1 MSRFIIVFPFSFMI
15 QFHPTSHHPFSAPSS
30 EGISRRSTLLWRCEA
45 PSTRWE
51 IHYPQ
56 LWGWDSNH
64 QSIWGVYCFTNI
76 YMYIYI
82 YTYIMILVTPW
93 GAALVIFQLK
103 THHGYFYL
111 RNCSAIWHRVSPWQF
126 LPHCQLNIQ
135 SQSLAL
141 IFFDVLFLVLILH
154 GTYFF
159 ISCHALS
166 SVWVPARTCL
176 LWDIQ
181 RNITNVLKCFICS

>member
-1 MSRFIIVFPFSFMI
+1 VGSG
-15 QFHPTSHHPFSAPSS
+15 A
-30 EGISRRSTLLWRCEA
+30 
-45 PSTRWE
+45 
-51 IHYPQ
+51 
-56 LWGWDSNH
+56 
-64 QSIWGVYCFTNI
+64 GV
-76 YMYIYI
+76 
-82 YTYIMILVTPW
+82 
-93 GAALVIFQLK
+93 FQLK

-111 RNCSAIWHRVSPWQF
+111 WNSSAIWHRVSPWQF
-126 LPHCQLNIQ
+126 LRHCQLNIQ